1 MYAHRKVEE
10 GRKHTAGF
18 YIPFHAT
25 SFRRKLLVTNSTNRP
40 ILRTQK
46 YDTLTNCL
54 TDQNGNF
61 SRSCS

>member
-10 GRKHTAGF
+10 GRKHTAVF
-18 YIPFHAT
+18 YTSFHAT

-40 ILRTQK
+40 TLRTQK

-54 TDQNGNF
+54 SDQNGNF
-61 SRSCS
+61 FRA

>member
-10 GRKHTAGF
+10 GRKHTVVF
-18 YIPFHAT
+18 YTMFRAT

-46 YDTLTNCL
+46 YDTLTNGL
-54 TDQNGNF
+54 SDQNGNF
-61 SRSCS
+61 FRA